1 MKRQRISIIKCRFLK
16 SRNVRKMTI
25 QRNLMPIYTYIKME
39 YSQLG
44 LLLQNKKRIWK
55 FGSGYEMMKIKIC
68 SSAKVST
75 PRKESL
81 TITKN
86 IVSGL

>member
-1 MKRQRISIIKCRFLK
+1 MLG
-16 SRNVRKMTI
+16 NMTI
-25 QRNLMPIYTYIKME
+25 QRNLMTINTHIKME

-44 LLLQNKKRIWK
+44 LLLQNKKRTWK
-55 FGSGYEMMKIKIC
+55 FGSGYKMMKIKIC

-86 IVSGL
+86 ILSRLWLIHRDSNTISLFEN